1 MIFNDLP
8 KFIFF
13 TGKGGVGKTSL
24 ACATALSMADEG
36 KRILL
41 VSTDPA
47 SNVGQVFGTEIG
59 NHITPIKGAAGLD
72 AIEINPEEAAAEYRE
87 RIVGPIRGKLPDK
100 VLKNIEEQLSGACA
114 TEIAAF
120 DEFTGLLTDHDLTA
134 RYRHV
139 VFDTA
144 PSGHTI
150 RLLQLPGAWSEFLKE
165 GRGDASCLGPLAGLE
180 KQRERYAAA
189 VECLADAT
197 ATRLILVARPSHS
210 ALSEAGRTSREL
222 ADIGIKN
229 QHIAINGLMPKDSD
243 GDRLASALARREED
257 ALATMPPIIAILPRT
272 NIPLQPENLV
282 GIDALRRFLYD
293 GSLGA
298 DALAD
303 AAADRS
309 AMNLPTLAALIDELE
324 WSGKG
329 LVMLMGK
336 GGVGKTT
343 IAAAIA
349 TALADRGHKVLLT
362 TTDPAAHLT
371 ETLGEVVPHLTV
383 SRIDPTVET
392 ARYRIDVLETKGRD
406 LDREG
411 RAMLE
416 EDLRSPCTEEIAVF
430 QAFSRVIRESGRHF
444 VVMDTAPTGHT
455 LLLLDAT
462 SAYHRDIVRHA
473 QGTTAV
479 RVVTPMMRLQD
490 PAQTKILIVTLP
502 ETTPV
507 LEAAHL
513 QDDLRRAHI
522 EPWAWIVNASL
533 SAAQTIHPLLVRR
546 AHTETT
552 QLEKVQHGLAQ
563 RFAVVPMMAQEPIGA
578 DGLRALSQAVGITR
592 GLNLAVGLT
601 SQNHAESISGSR
613 L

>member
-1 MIFNDLP
+1 M
-8 KFIFF
+8 
-13 TGKGGVGKTSL
+13 
-24 ACATALSMADEG
+24 
-36 KRILL
+36 
-41 VSTDPA
+41 
-47 SNVGQVFGTEIG
+47 
-59 NHITPIKGAAGLD
+59 
-72 AIEINPEEAAAEYRE
+72 
-87 RIVGPIRGKLPDK
+87 
-100 VLKNIEEQLSGACA
+100 
-114 TEIAAF
+114 
-120 DEFTGLLTDHDLTA
+120 
-134 RYRHV
+134 
-139 VFDTA
+139 
-144 PSGHTI
+144 
-150 RLLQLPGAWSEFLKE
+150 
-165 GRGDASCLGPLAGLE
+165 
-180 KQRERYAAA
+180 
-189 VECLADAT
+189 
-197 ATRLILVARPSHS
+197 
-210 ALSEAGRTSREL
+210 
-222 ADIGIKN
+222 
-229 QHIAINGLMPKDSD
+229 
-243 GDRLASALARREED
+243 
-257 ALATMPPIIAILPRT
+257 
-272 NIPLQPENLV
+272 
-282 GIDALRRFLYD
+282 
-293 GSLGA
+293 
-298 DALAD
+298 
-303 AAADRS
+303 
-309 AMNLPTLAALIDELE
+309 
-324 WSGKG
+324 
-329 LVMLMGK
+329 
-336 GGVGKTT
+336 
-343 IAAAIA
+343 
-349 TALADRGHKVLLT
+349 
-362 TTDPAAHLT
+362 
-371 ETLGEVVPHLTV
+371 
-383 SRIDPTVET
+383 
-392 ARYRIDVLETKGRD
+392 LETKGRD